1 MNTNWSKKN
10 DGKSWERTEVG
21 VKDQNEQKVINMLTE
36 LGSFYATGK
45 LEKDEDSGDDNDE
58 VKSTQSI
65 IINSDIKKY
74 LELRRDLK
82 WSNIF
87 DLPILVTEDKKEN
100 KKENKKNK
108 KEVKKM
114 SKKEEIIK
122 DNNKKNHVDH
132 CNSFIEKTGLRE
144 SSDGK
149 LKISSKNKKKITD
162 FISKSPGPITSTST
176 IEWKVIEIMFIL
188 NQVSNHANEI
198 DKFVIYNLFFGIAKF
213 ITRIK
218 EIEIRDM
225 ETTKI
230 DGVNQQLISDL
241 ETVYENFKY
250 KIALKK
256 SVNQKEEK
264 VKIIEDFAKNIVI
277 DTSINYPRLFLDTC
291 YDNILPGTAMKPYN
305 SQIELMNNIMY
316 DEGMLIFLASA
327 MGEGKTTSIVPIA
340 EYFSKKSDNII
351 FQDRKHRSEIVI
363 YTCRKELI
371 PVMEAATNSLH
382 EAKIPRGNIYS
393 KTTQDGKTK
402 LGFENNWN
410 CKQTFGRGNNKRF
423 IETPPVVYITDVLCT
438 VRLLKFNYES
448 KRIIKALNDKE
459 ITFED
464 LSNEQKEL
472 FDEMEIEAKKD
483 YCVIWDEPTVGLDQT
498 NSEIINMIKDI
509 MTVPP
514 KWLVFSSAT
523 LPDDKKLPEISE
535 LYKRFYPQAKIKTIK
550 PGDIRIGCEISTMDG
565 QVYTPYNGI
574 TSREQLFK
582 LIDIVRDGKLFQK
595 MFTCIALEH
604 MYSKLEK
611 IIKIPIE
618 FEFGNYMNKTE
629 NLNQQAIQN
638 LAVKYL
644 ELLYEAPG
652 VSEDIIRSF
661 CSETYTKMRMN
672 INDLINT
679 SKNLKSQTLV
689 VVSDPEEFFLDN
701 FSSYY
706 ENICK
711 DINSFTEFLENND
724 KHFKNW
730 VDAKEKILISAEKS
744 SKKGK
749 KIDDNKETPAEIINQ
764 WEKENPCPSLNWK
777 YKIDPNRSLKENGF
791 SINQLK
797 TEEWANIKIP
807 DIYKA
812 MLCAGIGVYK
822 LSLPQEYTDLV
833 IDCMREGKLVY
844 IITDPDISYGMNYPI
859 ENIIITCVMIKH
871 SYQTLLQ
878 LCARAGRY
886 CKSDKANIWI
896 DPAVL
901 SKFTNYFNTDNFDDI
916 ELTNLRKAINNSVKE
931 VNKRDYLGISAFL
944 NNRSNPSI
952 NCLDESF
959 DEQKIKQEQNSSLDL
974 SNLKEHWITLAER
987 VIDIVKSNKNGNPV
1001 PITHLNIWEDNEGRD
1016 SNGQRLFDSGQVN
1029 NFPKIRIH
1037 VERFENFVREIL
1049 ENITEEEKVEML
1061 GDISLALL
1069 ISICRICKIKKEE
1082 EKYLEEYKEQLE
1094 NISNQFENNLFRKK
1108 LEYIQKV
1115 LTM

>member
-10 DGKSWERTEVG
+10 DGKIWERTEVG
-21 VKDQNEQKVINMLTE
+21 VKDLNERKVINMLTE

-45 LEKDEDSGDDNDE
+45 DVDSENEDDNYE
-58 VKSTQSI
+58 VVKSTQSI

-74 LELRRDLK
+74 LDLRHDPK
-82 WSNIF
+82 WENIF
-87 DLPILVTEDKKEN
+87 DLPILVTEDKKD
-100 KKENKKNK
+100 KKKNK

-122 DNNKKNHVDH
+122 NNTQDNHNDH
-132 CNSFIEKTGLRE
+132 CKSFIKKVGLLV
-144 SSDGK
+144 SSKDK
-149 LKISSKNKKKITD
+149 LKIDPNNKRITD
-162 FISKSPGPITSTST
+162 EFISKSPGPITSTST

-188 NQVSNHANEI
+188 NQVSNNANEI
-198 DKFVIYNLFFGIAKF
+198 DKFIIYNLFFGIAKF

-218 EIEIRDM
+218 EIEVRDI
-225 ETTKI
+225 TKFE
-230 DGVNQQLISDL
+230 GVNQQLISDL

-264 VKIIEDFAKNIVI
+264 VKIIENFAKIIVI

-305 SQIELMNNIMY
+305 SQIELMNNIVY
-316 DEGMLIFLASA
+316 DKGILIFLASA
-327 MGEGKTTSIVPIA
+327 MGEGKTTSIVSIA
-340 EYFSKKSDNII
+340 KYFSKKSDNII
-351 FQDRKHRSEIVI
+351 SQDRKHRSEIVI

-393 KTTQDGKTK
+393 KTIQDGKTK
-402 LGFENNWN
+402 LEFENNWN
-410 CKQTFGRGNNKRF
+410 CKQKFGRGNNKRI
-423 IETPPVVYITDVLCT
+423 IETPPVVYITDILCT
-438 VRLLKFNYES
+438 IKLLKFNYES

-459 ITFED
+459 ITIED

-472 FDEMEIEAKKD
+472 FDEMKIEALKN

-498 NSEIINMIKDI
+498 NSEIIEMIKDI
-509 MTVPP
+509 MTAPP

-523 LPDDKKLPEISE
+523 LPNDKNLPEISE

-582 LIDIVRDGKLFQK
+582 LIEILRDGKLFQK
-595 MFTCIALEH
+595 MFTCITLEH
-604 MYSKLEK
+604 MYRKLKLEK
-611 IIKIPIE
+611 LIQIPIE
-618 FEFGNYMNKTE
+618 FEFGYYMNKTE

-644 ELLYEAPG
+644 ELLYEASG
-652 VSEDIIRSF
+652 VSEDIICSF
-661 CSETYTKMRMN
+661 CSETYNKMPMN

-689 VVSDPEEFFLDN
+689 VVSDPKEFFLNN
-701 FSSYY
+701 FSSFYQK
-706 ENICK
+706 ICE
-711 DINSFTEFLENND
+711 DIGSFTEFLEKND
-724 KHFKNW
+724 KLVKNW
-730 VDAKEKILISAEKS
+730 LETKEKILISAEKS
-744 SKKGK
+744 SKKSK
-749 KIDDNKETPAEIINQ
+749 KVDDNKETPSEIMNQ
-764 WEKENPCPSLNWK
+764 WEKENPYPSLVWK
-777 YKIDPNRSLKENGF
+777 YKIDPKRSPRENGF
-791 SINQLK
+791 SINQLDTQK
-797 TEEWANIKIP
+797 WANIKIP

-812 MLCAGIGVYK
+812 MLCVGIAVYD

-859 ENIIITCVMIKH
+859 ENIIITDVMLKH

-886 CKSDKANIWI
+886 GKSDKANIWI

-901 SKFTNYFNTDNFDDI
+901 SKFTNYFNTDNFNDI
-916 ELTNLRKAINNSVKE
+916 ELANLRQAIIASVKE
-931 VNKRDYLGISAFL
+931 VNQRDYLGISALL
-944 NNRSNPSI
+944 NNGSNLSS
-952 NCLDESF
+952 NSLEKSF
-959 DEQKIKQEQNSSLDL
+959 DELIIEEKNL
-974 SNLKEHWITLAER
+974 SNLKER
-987 VIDIVKSNKNGNPV
+987 
-1001 PITHLNIWEDNEGRD
+1001 
-1016 SNGQRLFDSGQVN
+1016 
-1029 NFPKIRIH
+1029 
-1037 VERFENFVREIL
+1037 
-1049 ENITEEEKVEML
+1049 
-1061 GDISLALL
+1061 
-1069 ISICRICKIKKEE
+1069 
-1082 EKYLEEYKEQLE
+1082 
-1094 NISNQFENNLFRKK
+1094 
-1108 LEYIQKV
+1108 
-1115 LTM
+1115 